1 MGTTPTT
8 SVAAS
13 ALLACALLLALPV
26 SARAG
31 ALDSAPPDAV
41 LLAHL
46 AIKEDDPGQK
56 WVFDRL
62 TGFLVAQ
69 AREKEGATRLSDVN
83 LFRLSDFCFSLL
95 PRDREGRDRLLLA
108 ATLLPGT
115 GRFDLTYGDQKFRLN
130 IRDEKTT
137 AGAQTALLSIVLA
150 ILCEVRAGGTP
161 DDGIYFNAA
170 REKRGKFSA
179 YYVSDT
185 RAFLATGR
193 GLIAAALVE
202 KSGIVRDPQ
211 FSAAMEL
218 LPKGWDAYGY
228 ANDERGGL
236 SAYLREKEK
245 GWATLVLALLDPARR
260 MGLAL
265 DVEDGDRSRAAAVF
279 PLSSP
284 AEVKALRDRLEKTLS
299 VLVAECLDPRLKTEL
314 RYEELS
320 RALRVTAL
328 FSSTAPFWDK
338 AFGARETKKE
348 RTKGA
353 EAERKPATA
362 AGPAPRPIAPPAN
375 IP

>member
-8 SVAAS
+8 TVAAA
-13 ALLACALLLALPV
+13 ALLACAFLLASPV

-31 ALDSAPPDAV
+31 ALGSAPSDAV

-115 GRFDLTYGDQKFRLN
+115 GRFDLTYGDQKFQLN

-137 AGAQTALLSIVLA
+137 ASAQTALLSIVLA

-161 DDGIYFNAA
+161 DDGIYCNAE
-170 REKRGKFSA
+170 RGKRGKFSA

-202 KSGIVRDPQ
+202 KGGIVHDPH

-284 AEVKALRDRLEKTLS
+284 AEVKALRDRLEKTLAA
-299 VLVAECLDPRLKTEL
+299 LVAECLDPRLKTEL
-314 RYEELS
+314 RYEELP

-328 FSSTAPFWDK
+328 FSNTAPFWDK
-338 AFGARETKKE
+338 AFGAREKKKG
-348 RTKGA
+348 RTGGG
-353 EAERKPATA
+353 KPATA
-362 AGPAPRPIAPPAN
+362 AGPASRPIAPPAGT
-375 IP
+375 P